1 MVHIKEQEAYLQL
14 QRQELAEK
22 EFLFESERSASVLMR
37 QKSSD
42 ASVGFA
48 SFSDAA
54 CRYQTAEAMMSEAH
68 ALQVSFVFNDI
79 RYLLWR
85 LPRICVTLACFSQ
98 IKAERAVSVAS
109 ASNIASGEYY
119 THEPLLLQSF

>member
-42 ASVGFA
+42 ASVVFA
-48 SFSDAA
+48 SFSDAVG
-54 CRYQTAEAMMSEAH
+54 RFQTAEAMMSEAH

-85 LPRICVTLACFSQ
+85 LFRICVTLACFFSDQ
-98 IKAERAVSVAS
+98 GRKSGFCCKCFKRSVR
-109 ASNIASGEYY
+109 
-119 THEPLLLQSF
+119 

>member
-42 ASVGFA
+42 ASVVFA
-48 SFSDAA
+48 SFSDAVG
-54 CRYQTAEAMMSEAH
+54 RYQTAEAMMSEAH

-79 RYLLWR
+79 RYLLFF
-85 LPRICVTLACFSQ
+85 LAPFPHLCNACMFLLRSRP
-98 IKAERAVSVAS
+98 KERF
-109 ASNIASGEYY
+109 
-119 THEPLLLQSF
+119 LLQVLQT

>member
-42 ASVGFA
+42 ASVVFA
-48 SFSDAA
+48 SFSDTVG
-54 CRYQTAEAMMSEAH
+54 RYQTAEAMMSEAH

-79 RYLLWR
+79 RYLLFF
-85 LPRICVTLACFSQ
+85 LAPFPHLCKTCMFLLRSRP
-98 IKAERAVSVAS
+98 KERF
-109 ASNIASGEYY
+109 
-119 THEPLLLQSF
+119 LLQVLQT